1 MSSMYFSYYLPLEKT
16 VALHLLVNKLES
28 SSSKD
33 VSFYVLFNLV
43 ETGKVVL

>member
-16 VALHLLVNKLES
+16 VGLNLLVNKLES

-33 VSFYVLFNLV
+33 VSCFVLNLV

>member
-1 MSSMYFSYYLPLEKT
+1 MYFSYYLPLEKT

-33 VSFYVLFNLV
+33 VLCFVFNLV